1 MVERFVGL
9 DVSQRSTSICI
20 LDGQGNR
27 VWRGKCATDPA
38 AIEEVIRVRAG
49 SAARIGL
56 ETGPLTPWLVHEL
69 RSRGLEVV
77 CLDARQARAALAL
90 RPNKTDANDA
100 EGLAQILRLGWHRSV
115 HVKSYAAHQ
124 LRAALG
130 ARMQLVN
137 MVTELSNH
145 VRGVLKVFGLVV
157 EGARGGVFADRVE
170 ALVADRP
177 EVAAVVRPMLEAW
190 RGLRRQV
197 AAYDV
202 ALRAEAK
209 ERHETRL
216 LMSVPG
222 VGAIT
227 ALAFASAVEDPARF
241 GRSRDLGAHFGLTPQ
256 RHQSG
261 EVDRI
266 GAISRWGDGLVR
278 TYLFEAATVLLRRV
292 KRWSP
297 LKAWAVRLA
306 QRAGATKARVAL
318 ARKLAVVMHA
328 IWRSGEP
335 FRWTAEPR
343 AA

>member
-1 MVERFVGL
+1 M
-9 DVSQRSTSICI
+9 
-20 LDGQGNR
+20 
-27 VWRGKCATDPA
+27 
-38 AIEEVIRVRAG
+38 
-49 SAARIGL
+49 
-56 ETGPLTPWLVHEL
+56 
-69 RSRGLEVV
+69 
-77 CLDARQARAALAL
+77 
-90 RPNKTDANDA
+90 
-100 EGLAQILRLGWHRSV
+100 
-115 HVKSYAAHQ
+115 KSYDAHR
-124 LRAALG
+124 LRATLG

-157 EGARGGVFADRVE
+157 EGARGGAFADRVE

-209 ERHETRL
+209 GRPEVRL

-227 ALAFASAVEDPARF
+227 ALAYASAVEDPTRF
-241 GRSRDLGAHFGLTPQ
+241 GSSRDVGAHFGLTPR

-278 TYLFEAATVLLRRV
+278 TYPFEAATVLLRRV

-318 ARKLAVVMHA
+318 ARKLAVVLHA

>member
-1 MVERFVGL
+1 
-9 DVSQRSTSICI
+9 
-20 LDGQGNR
+20 
-27 VWRGKCATDPA
+27 
-38 AIEEVIRVRAG
+38 
-49 SAARIGL
+49 
-56 ETGPLTPWLVHEL
+56 
-69 RSRGLEVV
+69 
-77 CLDARQARAALAL
+77 
-90 RPNKTDANDA
+90 
-100 EGLAQILRLGWHRSV
+100 V
-115 HVKSYAAHQ
+115 HVKSYDAHRV
-124 LRAALG
+124 RAALG

-170 ALVADRP
+170 TLVADRP
-177 EVAAVVRPMLEAW
+177 EVAPVVRPMLDAW

-202 ALRAEAK
+202 ALRAEARSRR
-209 ERHETRL
+209 EVRL

-227 ALAFASAVEDPARF
+227 ALAYASAVEDPARF
-241 GRSRDLGAHFGLTPQ
+241 GSSRSVGAHFGLTPR

-261 EVDRI
+261 EVDRT
-266 GAISRWGDGLVR
+266 GAISRWGDSLVR
-278 TYLFEAATVLLRRV
+278 TYLYEAANVLLGRV
-292 KRWSP
+292 KRWSA
-297 LKAWAVRLA
+297 LRAWAVRLA
-306 QRAGATKARVAL
+306 QRAGGTKARVAL
-318 ARKLAVVMHA
+318 ARKLAVTMHA